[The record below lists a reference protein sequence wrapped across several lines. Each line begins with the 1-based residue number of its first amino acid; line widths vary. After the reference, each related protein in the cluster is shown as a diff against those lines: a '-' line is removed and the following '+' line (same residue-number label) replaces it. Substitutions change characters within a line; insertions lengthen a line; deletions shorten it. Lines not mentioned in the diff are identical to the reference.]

1 MPDLYREIIE
11 ELERRGVAYVKDF
24 APFYISSL
32 ATHHLNLVNAKKGFY
47 TEAGVPI
54 NLRQHILFVTIPG
67 FGKSF
72 LLRQF
77 LENEA
82 YSIVKGTNV
91 QCSFESYMIEAGM
104 VGSVGKDQQGNI
116 HKTDGLLKTD
126 ANSIIGI
133 EEFSAITNA
142 VQQQH
147 NVGLDAALLTALDSG
162 MVRKRLANGKI
173 EYQTNVSMWAGVQP
187 ARFNL
192 SSGLGRRFLFI
203 YYVPTLAD
211 VKEFKKRRRETKNK
225 KLNVPVLREIHK
237 MMDVRFSEMDNNVT
251 GISYTGDFY
260 GFMDALNVIHYEEA
274 IYERLALGYWLMK
287 SEHLTGTIYV
297 GLDDELKRI
306 MKLQHTHRKNV
317 KQGTQLNQ
325 VWVLIKE
332 SKRINEKKLL
342 ELLLDFSLD
351 WDTSRD
357 MIRTLIVLKKIHYE
371 GEDLVVGKEKIL

>member
-11 ELERRGVAYVKDF
+11 ELERRGVAYVRDF

-32 ATHHLNLVNAKKGFY
+32 ATHQLNLVNQRKQFY
-47 TEAGVPI
+47 VEAGSPI

-77 LENEA
+77 LDNEA
-82 YSIVKGTNV
+82 YSIVKGTDV
-91 QCSFESYMIEAGM
+91 QCSFESYMTEAGM

-116 HKTDGLLKTD
+116 HKTSGLLETD
-126 ANSIIGI
+126 SNSIIGI

-173 EYQTNVSMWAGVQP
+173 EYQTNLSMWAGVQP

-211 VKEFKKRRRETKNK
+211 VREFRKRRRELKTK
-225 KLNVPVLREIHK
+225 KLNIPVLNEIRK
-237 MMDVRFSEMDNNVT
+237 LLNQRFTEMNDNVT
-251 GISYTGDFY
+251 GISFTADFY
-260 GFMDALNVIHYEEA
+260 GFMDALNVIHYEEV

-306 MKLQHTHRKNV
+306 LKLQHRHRKNV

-332 SKRINEKKLL
+332 MKRINEKKLL

-357 MIRTLIVLKKIHYE
+357 MIRTLVMHKNIHYE
-371 GEDLVVGKEKIL
+371 GEDIVVGKA

>member
-32 ATHHLNLVNAKKGFY
+32 ATHQLNLVNAKKGFY

-82 YSIVKGTNV
+82 YSIVKGTTV
-91 QCSFESYMIEAGM
+91 QCSFESYMTEAGM

-116 HKTDGLLKTD
+116 HRTQGLLETD

-147 NVGLDAALLTALDSG
+147 NIGLDAALLTALDSG

-203 YYVPTLAD
+203 YYVPTLGD
-211 VKEFKKRRRETKNK
+211 VAEFKKRRRAIKNR
-225 KLNVPVLREIHK
+225 KLNVPVLNEIHK
-237 MMDVRFSEMDNNVT
+237 MMDQRFTEMETNVT
-251 GISYTGDFY
+251 GISFTADFY

-287 SEHLTGTIYV
+287 SERLTGTIYV

-332 SKRINEKKLL
+332 MKRINEKKLL

-357 MIRTLIVLKKIHYE
+357 MIRTLMHGQGKIHYE
-371 GEDLVVGKEKIL
+371 GDDIVLGKA